1 MKRIIVIGSGGSGK
15 STFSRRLGEAIDVE
29 VIHLDKL
36 YWLPNWVE
44 PSKAE
49 WAATVRDLIER
60 GSWIIDGNYGGTLAM
75 RLDAADTVI
84 FLDLPRATCIFRV
97 LKRNWQYRGKSR
109 PEMADGCVER
119 LDLKFLLWVW
129 NFRKQKRP
137 RLLAQLAESPEKNV
151 VILCS
156 NREVEEFLEHRL

>member
-1 MKRIIVIGSGGSGK
+1 MKRIVVIGSGGSGK

-49 WAATVRDLIER
+49 WAATVGDLIER
-60 GSWIIDGNYGGTLAM
+60 GSWIIDGNYGGTMAM

-84 FLDLPRATCIFRV
+84 FLDIPRATCIFRV
-97 LKRNWQYRGKSR
+97 LMRNWKYHGKSR

-119 LDLKFLLWVW
+119 LDLTFLLWVW

-137 RLLAQLAESPEKNV
+137 GILAQLEKSPDKNV
-151 VILCS
+151 IILRS
-156 NREVEEFLEHRL
+156 DREVEEFLEHRL